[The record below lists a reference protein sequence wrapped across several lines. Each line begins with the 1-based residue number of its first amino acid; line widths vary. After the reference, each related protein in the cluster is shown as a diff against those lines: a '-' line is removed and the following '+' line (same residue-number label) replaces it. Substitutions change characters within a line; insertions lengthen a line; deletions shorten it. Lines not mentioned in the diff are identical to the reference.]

1 MASRACGS
9 RPPVS
14 SGGGARAGPSAMTA
28 SRIRRWISRS
38 DSMDRSRREGALRH
52 GVGSRGLRQNDVEGG
67 HVVIPLDES
76 WLFWAEALKCAGV
89 ERPDRLRD
97 AAAMGVDQDFVA
109 ALLRLRREA
118 AEMQLR

>member
-14 SGGGARAGPSAMTA
+14 SGGSARAGPSAMTA

-38 DSMDRSRREGALRH
+38 EGMDLSRREGALRH
-52 GVGSRGLRQNDVEGG
+52 GVGTRGLRQNDVEGG
-67 HVVIPLDES
+67 HVVVTLDER
-76 WLFWAEALKCAGV
+76 WLWAEALECAGV
-89 ERPDRLRD
+89 ERPDRLGD
-97 AAAMGVDQDFVA
+97 PAAMGVDQDFAA

-118 AEMQLR
+118 A